1 MAFSR
6 GVSDQDLFAA
16 LPADVWF
23 MSRSGEDVNMS
34 APMAFSGLMNCQ
46 AVKTAFRASGR
57 KKKNILLV

>member
-6 GVSDQDLFAA
+6 GVSDQDLLLA

-34 APMAFSGLMNCQ
+34 APMTFQ
-46 AVKTAFRASGR
+46 A
-57 KKKNILLV
+57 L